1 MLLWPPIRSSAPPL
15 SRGTRGGCRGR
26 GIERIGRA
34 GFCDQQAERA
44 WLTTAV
50 SAAERSGVVGGGG
63 GGGGVGN
70 LEAGA
75 ATPSS
80 LCPFPSSAACQAED
94 QRRLFPSHDFFLEQL

>member
-1 MLLWPPIRSSAPPL
+1 
-15 SRGTRGGCRGR
+15 
-26 GIERIGRA
+26 
-34 GFCDQQAERA
+34 
-44 WLTTAV
+44 
-50 SAAERSGVVGGGG
+50 VVGGGG

-94 QRRLFPSHDFFLEQL
+94 QRRLFPSHDFFFRTIVSLILKSFYFSNYL